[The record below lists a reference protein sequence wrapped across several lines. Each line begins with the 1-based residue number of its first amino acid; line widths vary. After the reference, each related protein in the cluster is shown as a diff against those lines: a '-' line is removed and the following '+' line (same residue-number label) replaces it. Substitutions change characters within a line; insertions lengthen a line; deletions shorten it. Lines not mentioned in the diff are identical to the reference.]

1 MAHRGGVT
9 LGPYVGDT
17 FALIEAPGASG
28 ARVMDGQGARVDRFG
43 YALAPSLVPYHYNTV
58 ALNPEGMNDK
68 AELEDG
74 QRRVAPY
81 AGATVRLHFNTVRG
95 QALLITAQRPDNAPI
110 LMGANVLDAAGNCV
124 GMVGQ
129 ANQVY
134 LRSDKRAG
142 ELTLNWGD
150 APASSARC
158 ITACL
163 PGKTAR
169 FNGSA
174 PRAASP
180 LNLFSGETMK
190 RIFTRSPPWRCS
202 PCRCS
207 ARPPRW
213 RNAPGSPLDRFRL
226 RSLRVG
232 TALGRVNLT
241 STYLQPV
248 GTPLGT
254 SVFDLTSGTRYPDPN
269 KVLYECDAGDAGQIY
284 EVFATNGDDRVGG
297 YYDLGAQDGNPNYYA
312 TYFPTSASA

>member
-1 MAHRGGVT
+1 
-9 LGPYVGDT
+9 
-17 FALIEAPGASG
+17 
-28 ARVMDGQGARVDRFG
+28 MDGQGARVDRFG
-43 YALAPSLVPYHYNTV
+43 YAPGAV
-58 ALNPEGMNDK
+58 
-68 AELEDG
+68 
-74 QRRVAPY
+74 
-81 AGATVRLHFNTVRG
+81 AGALSLQHRRAEPRG
-95 QALLITAQRPDNAPI
+95 HERQSGTGRRPAARRSLCRCHGAPALQHRARPGAADHAQRPDNAPI
-110 LMGANVLDAAGNCV
+110 PMGANVLDAAGNSV

-213 RNAPGSPLDRFRL
+213 RNAPGSPPDRFRL
-226 RSLRVG
+226 RSLRG
-232 TALGRVNLT
+232 GH
-241 STYLQPV
+241 
-248 GTPLGT
+248 G
-254 SVFDLTSGTRYPDPN
+254 
-269 KVLYECDAGDAGQIY
+269 AGQ
-284 EVFATNGDDRVGG
+284 G
-297 YYDLGAQDGNPNYYA
+297 
-312 TYFPTSASA
+312 